1 LNDKAGKKGILV
13 VVSGFS
19 GSGKGALMKMLVEK
33 YDSYAL
39 SVSMT
44 TRPPRPGEMD
54 GREYYFVSRER
65 FEETIADG
73 GLIEYAVY
81 ADNYY
86 GTPTAYVEREQNT
99 GKDVVLEIETQG
111 ALKVKERFPEAL
123 LLFVVPPSIA
133 ELKRRIAKRGTES
146 SEDIEK
152 RLRWARAE
160 TEKIEHYDYIV
171 VNDDLDKCVEYLHS
185 LIKTAYSTPGRN
197 RDFIAELR
205 ADLS

>member
-1 LNDKAGKKGILV
+1 LSSKGGKKGILV

-19 GSGKGALMKMLVEK
+19 GAGKGALMKELVAR

-44 TRPPRPGEMD
+44 TRLPRPGEAD

-65 FEETIADG
+65 FEETIAAG
-73 GLIEYAVY
+73 GLIEYATY

-86 GTPTAYVEREQNT
+86 GTPSEYVEREQKA
-99 GKDVVLEIETQG
+99 GKDVILEIETQG

-146 SEDIEK
+146 GEDIEK
-152 RLRWARAE
+152 RLRWARTE
-160 TEKIEHYDYIV
+160 TDSIERYDYIII
-171 VNDDLDKCVEYLHS
+171 NDDLDKCVEYLHS
-185 LIKTAYSTPGRN
+185 IIQAAYSAPGRN
-197 RDFIAELR
+197 KEFIGQLR
-205 ADLS
+205 ADLT

>member
-1 LNDKAGKKGILV
+1 LSNQDGKKGILV

-19 GSGKGALMKMLVEK
+19 GAGKGALMKKLVAR
-33 YDSYAL
+33 YDRYAL

-44 TRPPRPGEMD
+44 TRPPRLGEAD

-65 FEETIADG
+65 FEETIAAG
-73 GLIEYAVY
+73 GLIEYATY

-86 GTPTAYVEREQNT
+86 GTPSEYVEREQNT
-99 GKDVVLEIETQG
+99 GKDVILEIETQG

-123 LLFVVPPSIA
+123 LLFVVPPSID
-133 ELKRRIAKRGTES
+133 ELRRRIAKRGTES

-152 RLRWARAE
+152 RLRWARKEADS
-160 TEKIEHYDYIV
+160 IERYDYIV
-171 VNDDLDKCVEYLHS
+171 INDDLDECVEYLHS
-185 LIKTAYSTPGRN
+185 IITAARSAPGHN
-197 RDFIAELR
+197 REFIEQLR